1 MQRQAGRTILQS
13 SLLQLAFLIFKN
25 LGQIKN
31 SMKNAFPELKN
42 DLLLRTLNGRE
53 VERPPVWMMRQAG
66 RYLPQY
72 MEIRK
77 KYTFFERVE
86 TPELACEITIQPID
100 ELGPDAA
107 IIFSDILTVPQAL
120 GIDVDLVKGKGPV
133 IDNPIRSVDD
143 AFAILARD
151 VPGKLNHVMEAITLT
166 RRELNGRVPLI
177 GFAGAP
183 WTLFCYMVQ
192 GEGSK
197 NFAKAKA
204 FMYQHPDAA
213 RHVMKELTKAT
224 IDYLKAQVSAGAQVV
239 QLFDSWAGLLGPE
252 DFNEWAMPCLMEI
265 CDAVDEVPL
274 ILFAKG
280 SWYALERLSFKS
292 GAAAVGL
299 DWTITPEYGREA
311 TRGEIVLQG
320 NFDPSKLMMPADEIK
335 RQTTR
340 MIDRFGPQKYIA
352 NLGHGILPNIP
363 VDHARAFIDAVKE
376 YEPRKVV

>member
-1 MQRQAGRTILQS
+1 MS
-13 SLLQLAFLIFKN
+13 N
-25 LGQIKN
+25 D
-31 SMKNAFPELKN
+31 FPELKN
-42 DLLLRTLNGRE
+42 DLFLRALRGEE

-72 MEIRK
+72 MKLRK

-100 ELGPDAA
+100 ELEPDAA
-107 IIFSDILTVPQAL
+107 IIFSDILTIPQAL

-133 IDNPIRSVDD
+133 MDNPIRSVDD
-143 AFAILARD
+143 AFAILAED
-151 VPGKLNHVMEAITLT
+151 VPEKLHHVMDAISLT
-166 RRELNGRVPLI
+166 RKELNGRVPLI

-224 IDYLKAQVSAGAQVV
+224 IDYLQAQIDAGAQAV
-239 QLFDSWAGLLGPE
+239 QLFDSWAGLLSPE
-252 DFNEWAMPCLMEI
+252 DFNEWAMPYLMEI
-265 CDAVDEVPL
+265 CDAIDEVPV

-292 GAAAVGL
+292 SAAALGV
-299 DWTITPEYGREA
+299 DWTITPEYAREK
-311 TRGEIVLQG
+311 TRGDIVVQG
-320 NFDPSKLMMPADEIK
+320 NFDPSQLMMPIEDIQ
-335 RQTTR
+335 RQTKR

-363 VDHARAFIDAVKE
+363 VDHARAFVDTVKE
-376 YEPRKVV
+376 YSATD

>member
-1 MQRQAGRTILQS
+1 MS
-13 SLLQLAFLIFKN
+13 N
-25 LGQIKN
+25 N
-31 SMKNAFPELKN
+31 FPELKN
-42 DLLLRTLNGRE
+42 DLLLRALRGE
-53 VERPPVWMMRQAG
+53 EIERPPVWMMRQAG

-72 MEIRK
+72 MKLRK

-100 ELGPDAA
+100 ELEPDAA
-107 IIFSDILTVPQAL
+107 IIFSDILTIPQAL

-133 IDNPIRSVDD
+133 MENPISSVDD
-143 AFAILARD
+143 AFSILAED
-151 VPGKLNHVMEAITLT
+151 IPGKLNHVMEAITLT
-166 RRELNGRVPLI
+166 RKELNGRVPLI

-213 RHVMKELTKAT
+213 KHVMKELTKAT
-224 IDYLKAQVSAGAQVV
+224 IDYLKAQIKAGAQVV
-239 QLFDSWAGLLGPE
+239 QLFDSWSGLLSPE
-252 DFNEWAMPCLMEI
+252 DFNEWAMPYLMEI
-265 CDAVDEVPL
+265 CDAIDEVPV

-292 GAAAVGL
+292 NAQALGL
-299 DWTITPEYGREA
+299 DWTITPEYGRDA
-311 TRGEIVLQG
+311 TRGDVVLQG
-320 NFDPSKLMMPADEIK
+320 NFDPSKLMMPQDEIR
-335 RQTTR
+335 RQTKR
-340 MIDRFGPQKYIA
+340 MIDRFGTQKYIA

-363 VDHARAFIDAVKE
+363 VDNARVFVDTVKE
-376 YEPRKVV
+376 YTATD

>member
-1 MQRQAGRTILQS
+1 MS
-13 SLLQLAFLIFKN
+13 N
-25 LGQIKN
+25 N
-31 SMKNAFPELKN
+31 FPELKN
-42 DLLLRTLNGRE
+42 DLLLRALRGEE

-72 MEIRK
+72 MKLRK

-100 ELGPDAA
+100 ELEPDAA
-107 IIFSDILTVPQAL
+107 ILFSDILTIPQAL

-133 IDNPIRSVDD
+133 MENPIRSVDD
-143 AFAILARD
+143 AFAILAED
-151 VPGKLNHVMEAITLT
+151 VPEKLNHVMEAITLT
-166 RRELNGRVPLI
+166 RKELNGRVPLI

-197 NFAKAKA
+197 HFSKAKA

-213 RHVMKELTKAT
+213 KHVMKELTKAT
-224 IDYLKAQVSAGAQVV
+224 IDYLQAQVDAGAQVV
-239 QLFDSWAGLLGPE
+239 QLFDSWSGLLSPE
-252 DFNEWAMPCLMEI
+252 DFNEWAMPYLMEI
-265 CDAVDEVPL
+265 CDAIDEVPV

-292 GAAAVGL
+292 SAAALGI
-299 DWTITPEYGREA
+299 DWTITPEYAREK
-311 TRGEIVLQG
+311 TRGDIVLQG
-320 NFDPSKLMMPADEIK
+320 NIDPSKLLMSIDEIEH
-335 RQTTR
+335 QTKR

-352 NLGHGILPNIP
+352 NLGHGIRPNIP
-363 VDHARAFIDAVKE
+363 VDHARAFVDTVKE
-376 YEPRKVV
+376 YEAKAST

>member
-1 MQRQAGRTILQS
+1 MNN
-13 SLLQLAFLIFKN
+13 SL
-25 LGQIKN
+25 
-31 SMKNAFPELKN
+31 PELKN
-42 DLLLRTLNGRE
+42 DLLLRALRGDL

-72 MEIRK
+72 MELRR

-100 ELGPDAA
+100 EIGPDAA

-120 GIDVDLVKGKGPV
+120 GIDVQMVQDKGPV
-133 IDNPIRSVDD
+133 MGNPIQTVDD
-143 AFAILARD
+143 AFAILAED
-151 VPGKLNHVMEAITLT
+151 VPEKLQHVMDAITLT

-197 NFAKAKA
+197 NFDKAKA
-204 FMYQHPDAA
+204 FLYQQPDAA

-224 IDYLKAQVSAGAQVV
+224 IDYLKAQADAGAQVV
-239 QLFDSWAGLLGPE
+239 QVFDSWAGLLSPE
-252 DFNEWAMPCLMEI
+252 DFNKWAMPCLMEI
-265 CDAVDEVPL
+265 CQAVDEVPV

-280 SWYALERLSFKS
+280 SWYALERLGFHSE
-292 GAAAVGL
+292 ADALGL
-299 DWTITPEYGREA
+299 DWTVTPEYAREA
-311 TRGEIVLQG
+311 TRGEITLQG
-320 NFDPSKLMMPADEIK
+320 NYDPSHLLSPTDNIRREV
-335 RQTTR
+335 TR
-340 MIDRFGPQKYIA
+340 MIDRFGTQRYIV
-352 NLGHGILPNIP
+352 NLGHGILPHIP

-376 YEPRKVV
+376 YQTVD